1 MGLSKWPITRDSPVC
16 AAEAAHAA
24 AGVVMDSVAAG
35 VATSEGAGEVALA
48 VGVVEL
54 TVHPLPPELSN
65 HA

>member
-1 MGLSKWPITRDSPVC
+1 MC